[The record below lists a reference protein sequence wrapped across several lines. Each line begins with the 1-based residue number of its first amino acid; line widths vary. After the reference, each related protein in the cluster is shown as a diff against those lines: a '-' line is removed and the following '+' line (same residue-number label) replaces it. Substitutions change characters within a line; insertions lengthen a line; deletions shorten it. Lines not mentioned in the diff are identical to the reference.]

1 MALTARD
8 KSTLSAHLRS
18 AANLQYIV
26 GQLKAGSG
34 KTMPIK
40 YENFEELKWW
50 LKSALM
56 ITTDDAGI
64 REAADTIQQSS
75 TARPALV
82 IETAPPPPVDVAKEK
97 KKVTD
102 DCGHAAT
109 IRTIYVQLD
118 DAQNKHQPPGVPIG
132 TRQTA
137 GGQKFGI
144 FATKAW
150 HETHTMDY
158 MATWAA
164 GLSGMVEGKK
174 VEHGQ
179 MKKVQIP
186 DVGECSFEGFCILLG
201 GTKYVSFHCY
211 PNSR

>member
-8 KSTLSAHLRS
+8 KTTLSAHLQS
-18 AANLQYIV
+18 PANLQYIV
-26 GQLKAGSG
+26 GQLKTG
-34 KTMPIK
+34 KGKLMPEK

-50 LKSALM
+50 LKSMLLIIA
-56 ITTDDAGI
+56 DDPGV
-64 REAADTIQQSS
+64 REAADMIQAAS
-75 TARPALV
+75 TAKPAVV
-82 IETAPPPPVDVAKEK
+82 IETAPPPPLDVAKEK
-97 KKVTD
+97 KKITD

-118 DAQNKHQPPGVPIG
+118 TAQNKHQPAGVPIG
-132 TRQTA
+132 TRVAEGEQ
-137 GGQKFGI
+137 FGKY
-144 FATKAW
+144 ATKAW

-164 GLSGMVEGKK
+164 GLPGMVEGKK

-179 MKKVQIP
+179 KKKVQIA
-186 DVGECSFEGFCILLG
+186 DAGECSFEGFCILLG
-201 GTKYVSFHCY
+201 GQKYVSFHCY